1 MNRRK
6 LIIFTRY
13 PEPGCTKTRLIP
25 ALGVQG
31 AADLHRRMT
40 ERIVQAARAIRA
52 RSTTD
57 VEVCFTG
64 SDEVRMLQWLGP
76 DLEYHLQVGND
87 LGERMA
93 QAFQRAFDHGC
104 KRVVLIGSDCPELNA
119 ERLVRAFAL
128 LDEHEVVI
136 GPTHDGGYC
145 LMGMT
150 RMVRPLFAHIPWGS
164 AVVLERTLEIVKST
178 GLQWTLLEPLTD
190 IDTPEDLPVWER
202 VTGLPSQE
210 KLSISVVI
218 PTLNEAETIES
229 TIQSA
234 RQGDPLE
241 IMVADGGSDDST
253 IDKAKQHA
261 DKVISCPRGRAC
273 QMNAGAEVA
282 QGDCLLF
289 VHADTILPNG
299 YERYIRD
306 TLSDDRNVC
315 GAFRLRIEGDFR
327 GRRFIEA
334 TTNFRSRWLAMPYG
348 DQALFM
354 RSEDFRRMAGFKDMA
369 IMEDY
374 DFIRR
379 ARRLGSIVTV
389 EAFVSTS
396 GRRWERLG
404 VLRTTVINQMMIAG
418 YHVGVSPR
426 KLAEY
431 YRRQR

>member
-40 ERIVQAARAIRA
+40 ERIVETARAVRA
-52 RSTTD
+52 CGEVD
-57 VEVCFTG
+57 VEVCFSG
-64 SDEVRMLQWLGP
+64 SDQVKMRQWLGP
-76 DLEYHLQVGND
+76 DLEHHPQQGHD

-93 QAFQRAFDHGC
+93 QAFQRAFDDGC
-104 KRVVLIGSDCPELNA
+104 ERVVLIGSDCPELNA
-119 ERLVRAFAL
+119 DRLGSAFAL
-128 LDEHEVVI
+128 LDDHEVVI

-164 AVVLERTLEIVKST
+164 DVVLERTLEIVKSI
-178 GLQWTLLEPLTD
+178 GFQWTLLEPLTD
-190 IDTPEDLPVWER
+190 IDTPEDLPMWER
-202 VTGLPSQE
+202 FADMPSQE
-210 KLSISVVI
+210 RLSISVII
-218 PTLNEAETIES
+218 PALNEAATIES

-241 IMVADGGSDDST
+241 IMVADGGSEDGTMDE
-253 IDKAKQHA
+253 AQQYA
-261 DKVISCPRGRAC
+261 DRVIACPQGRAH
-273 QMNAGAEVA
+273 QMNAGAEIA

-289 VHADTILPNG
+289 LHADTILPDG

-306 TLSDDRNVC
+306 TLFDDRNVC
-315 GAFRLRIEGDFR
+315 GAFQLRIEGDFR
-327 GRRFIEA
+327 GRRFVEA
-334 TTNFRSRWLAMPYG
+334 MTSFRSRWLAMPYG
-348 DQALFM
+348 DQALFI